1 MKANKVNISN
11 MASRMEVDKLL
22 DILKS
27 IEDLLRKS
35 NHDDKA
41 EWLADKGAT
50 INDGSRDKMLD
61 ALESIRGHMVGMGS
75 LTDLYLRP
83 IPETG
88 MTPEEAR
95 GVLLGLVE
103 SLYNEIV
110 SILAGISLEDDG

>member
-1 MKANKVNISN
+1 MT
-11 MASRMEVDKLL
+11 SRMEVDKLL
-22 DILKS
+22 DTLKS

-83 IPETG
+83 IPETD
-88 MTPEEAR
+88 MTPKEAR

-110 SILAGISLEDDG
+110 SILAGISLEGDG

>member
-1 MKANKVNISN
+1 
-11 MASRMEVDKLL
+11 
-22 DILKS
+22 
-27 IEDLLRKS
+27 
-35 NHDDKA
+35 
-41 EWLADKGAT
+41 
-50 INDGSRDKMLD
+50 MLD

-83 IPETG
+83 IPKTG

-110 SILAGISLEDDG
+110 SILAGISLEGDG